1 MYFGEYIAAGHDLS
15 PSQPVVLV
23 YPEMIA
29 ENWRRLNERDGAA
42 GRDAVLPGGWPGRMA
57 VIKADAYGHG
67 LIPAARALLK
77 AGAAAFGVGT
87 VSEGAALTRALPE
100 LREKHCRILPLLGV
114 QSPEEALS
122 ALSHGLTP
130 MIHRLG
136 QAAMLDAALREAPSL
151 LRAGFPLDVAVK
163 VDTGLCRLG
172 PDRESL
178 AALLEELR
186 LFPALR
192 PGLLLSHF
200 ACSDV
205 PEKLHTVAG
214 QIAAFMEIL
223 AAFRER
229 WPEITPSLAN
239 SAAYLKPEMFP
250 KELGPQMGRPGICL
264 YGGNPFAGT
273 NQEEHGR
280 GFIPAMEL
288 AAPILDLRT
297 IPAGAS
303 VSYGYTFTASRSLR
317 LATLA
322 AGYAD
327 AYSRLLSNRGFCCIN
342 GRRAPLRGRICMQM
356 HVAEVSHIPDCKP
369 GDMAWLLG
377 GPGPEAL
384 DVHELAALWGTIPHE
399 IFCLFGKN
407 PRKLCPGAPLAAGS
421 AQGEKP

>member
-288 AAPILDLRT
+288 AAPILDYPRRGLGQLRVYVHRFPILT
-297 IPAGAS
+297 SGHTGRRIRRCLQSPVIQPGVLLHQRPSRPVARQNLHANARGRGQPYTGLQAGRH
-303 VSYGYTFTASRSLR
+303 G
-317 LATLA
+317 LA
-322 AGYAD
+322 A
-327 AYSRLLSNRGFCCIN
+327 
-342 GRRAPLRGRICMQM
+342 RR
-356 HVAEVSHIPDCKP
+356 P
-369 GDMAWLLG
+369 G
-377 GPGPEAL
+377 
-384 DVHELAALWGTIPHE
+384 T
-399 IFCLFGKN
+399 
-407 PRKLCPGAPLAAGS
+407 GS
-421 AQGEKP
+421 P